1 MVVGLGD
8 AVRGGGRQMCG
19 RDEGLT
25 KEVLLAGVDLRTGQR
40 VSIRAQA

>member
-1 MVVGLGD
+1 MLSEVAVGRC
-8 AVRGGGRQMCG
+8 VEEI
-19 RDEGLT
+19 DEGLT